1 LRPPRALRLG
11 LSVHQD
17 VEVRPLQEQ
26 TESVDFLLDAY
37 RAGKLSRREFVR
49 RGLALGLTMSA
60 VTGLLAEAASAATRV
75 VEQARAKPGGTLRE
89 GYDLDFTRMDPIN
102 TNWYDPGF
110 YALYQS
116 IVNKDPR
123 GRIVADIAT
132 SWKFAPNRMSLTFK
146 LRRGLRFHTG
156 RPLTAKAI
164 KEVYDTIANPKSGSP
179 LRSLQEPVAQTLAPN
194 DTTLI
199 LRFKHPYYNALNV
212 VQTGYWAIVNTQT
225 RNKVGPTKYGQ
236 KVIDGSGPFTFV
248 EWLPGSHVTVKRWED
263 YPGSIVP
270 YFRNKGK
277 AYLDG
282 IRWEA
287 ILEAGQRATRIQ
299 RGEIDTLR
307 GPNFPDV
314 ARLKKDTNVVV
325 TELKEWSG
333 YLFGPNFKRT
343 DLGFDDLRVRR
354 AMSYAIDRK
363 AIADKLFL
371 GLALPLYGPIT
382 SADANYTKAVEK
394 YNRYNPDQ
402 AKALLDQA
410 GWKEGSGGIREKNGK
425 KMAFTLT
432 IQAETFN
439 QQLGAVL
446 QAQLKEIGMD
456 VKVESL
462 DRGTYFNKL
471 FSYNLD
477 SWMFFYLWP
486 VPIDVVSLFV
496 NSANGAGSGGPNW
509 NNSKIPSV
517 DAALDRW
524 LRAGNAQQLRA
535 GSQGLQVEIAKQLP
549 IIPIVNRL
557 AFWVHRKNVHGYL
570 VHQWNLYPYY
580 NDVWLS

>member
-1 LRPPRALRLG
+1 LK
-11 LSVHQD
+11 
-17 VEVRPLQEQ
+17 EQ
-26 TESVDFLLDAY
+26 TESVDLILDAY
-37 RAGKLSRREFVR
+37 RAGKLSRREFVQ

-60 VTGLLAEAASAATRV
+60 LTGLLAEAASAATSV
-75 VEQARAKPGGTLRE
+75 VEVGRAKPGGTLRE
-89 GYDLDFTRMDPIN
+89 GYDLDFSRMDPIA

-123 GRIVADIAT
+123 GRIVPDIAT
-132 SWKFAPNRMSLTFK
+132 SWKFSANRMTLTFK
-146 LRRGLRFHTG
+146 LRRGLKFHTG

-164 KEVYDTIANPKSGSP
+164 KEVYDAIADPKSGSP
-179 LRSLQEPVAQTLAPN
+179 LRSLQEPVARTLAPN

-199 LRFKHPYYNALNV
+199 LRFKHPYYNVFNV

-248 EWLPGSHVTVKRWED
+248 EWVPGSHVTVKRWEEF
-263 YPGSIVP
+263 PGSIVP
-270 YFRNKGK
+270 YFKNKGK

-282 IRWEA
+282 IRWTA
-287 ILEAGQRATRIQ
+287 ILEAGQRATRIE

-307 GPNFPDV
+307 GPNFPDIP
-314 ARLKKDTNVVV
+314 RLKKNKDLVV

-333 YLFGPNFKRT
+333 YIIGPNFKRT
-343 DLGFDDLRVRR
+343 ELGFDDLRVRM
-354 AMSYAIDRK
+354 AMSHAIDRK
-363 AIADKLFL
+363 AIAEKLFFN
-371 GLALPLYGPIT
+371 GALPMYGPVT

-394 YNRYNPDQ
+394 YNQYNPDLS
-402 AKALLDQA
+402 KRLLDQA
-410 GWKEGSGGIREKNGK
+410 GWKEGSGGIREKDGK
-425 KMAFTLT
+425 KMSFKLT

-439 QQLGAVL
+439 QQLGAVI
-446 QAQLKEIGMD
+446 QDQLKDIGMS
-456 VKVESL
+456 VQVQAL
-462 DRGTYFNKL
+462 DRGSYFNEL
-471 FSYNLD
+471 FAGKGD
-477 SWMFFYLWP
+477 AWIFFYLWP

-496 NSANGAGSGGPNW
+496 NSANADGKGPNW
-509 NNSKIPSV
+509 SNAKIPSV
-517 DAALDRW
+517 DAAVNRW

-535 GSQGLQVEIAKQLP
+535 GSQALQVEIAKQLP

-557 AFWVHRKNVHGYL
+557 AYWVHRKNVRGYL